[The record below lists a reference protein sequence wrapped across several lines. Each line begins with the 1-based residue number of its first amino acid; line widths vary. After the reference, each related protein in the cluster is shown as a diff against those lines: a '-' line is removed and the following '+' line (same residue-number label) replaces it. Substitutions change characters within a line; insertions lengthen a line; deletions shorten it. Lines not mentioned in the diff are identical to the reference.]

1 MNGET
6 SPALLLDLY
15 ELTMAD
21 AYRRE
26 SMADRPATF
35 SLFVRSEPANWGY
48 LVAAGLDD
56 CLLWLEQLHFT
67 PADLEAVARL
77 RIFPD
82 EFLVWLGE
90 LRFTGSVRAV
100 PEGTIVFAG
109 EPLLEVD
116 GPVAEAQLA
125 ETYLLNQMTLQTGL
139 ATQAS
144 RCRHAA
150 GGRAVV
156 DFALRRAPGVDAG
169 MKLARCSRLVGLSG
183 SSNVAGAHRYGVASS
198 GTMGHSFVQAHRD
211 ETAAFRAY
219 AQVFREATV
228 LLVDTYD
235 TAQGIERA
243 IEVARKMR
251 REGVELRGVRLDS
264 GDLGAEA
271 FRARR
276 RLDQEGFPTMT
287 IFVSGGLD
295 EYSIE
300 RLVKVE
306 GAPIDGFGVGTSLG
320 TAGKAPT
327 LDSVYKMVSYDGRAV
342 RKTSPGK
349 ETWPGPKQLWRD
361 FEWQGDILA
370 AADEPAP
377 EGNWEPLL
385 KEVMRDGR
393 LTAVGQRSLA
403 DSHRHFESQW
413 SSLPIQLKSL
423 TSPPRYPV
431 VPSGHLLE
439 LTAHVDR
446 CRAEIDQPTRTK
458 STGMGQEAV

>member
-35 SLFVRSEPANWGY
+35 SLFMRSEPANWGY

-235 TAQGIERA
+235 TAGGVDAA
-243 IEVARKMR
+243 IEVI
-251 REGVELRGVRLDS
+251 RELGLSGALGVRLDS
-264 GDLGAEA
+264 GDLAQL
-271 FRARR
+271 ARETR
-276 RLDQEGFPTMT
+276 VQLDTARLHNVR

-295 EYSIE
+295 EYDLE
-300 RLVKVE
+300 RFRAD
-306 GAPIDGFGVGTSLG
+306 GAPIDAAGGWHPHGGV
-320 TAGKAPT
+320 
-327 LDSVYKMVSYDGRAV
+327 R
-342 RKTSPGK
+342 
-349 ETWPGPKQLWRD
+349 
-361 FEWQGDILA
+361 
-370 AADEPAP
+370 
-377 EGNWEPLL
+377 
-385 KEVMRDGR
+385 
-393 LTAVGQRSLA
+393 
-403 DSHRHFESQW
+403 
-413 SSLPIQLKSL
+413 
-423 TSPPRYPV
+423 
-431 VPSGHLLE
+431 
-439 LTAHVDR
+439 R
-446 CRAEIDQPTRTK
+446 CRLPR
-458 STGMGQEAV
+458 